1 MDLSSRWAEP
11 LKEAEGEVD
20 QWMAYWCRVSRKQV
34 GKTSSPCA
42 PAIPRTATSIA
53 RRPAPAPPPPL
64 HAPASPHS
72 STSTARAGQPPLL
85 HLHRAPEAPAPPP
98 PLHAPASP
106 HSSTSTARAGQPP
119 LLHLHRAP
127 EAPAP
132 PPPLCAPAS
141 PLLHRIRKASQ
152 RSSGPRKGGNT
163 SLIRSRSPG
172 SSIQWSG
179 SLKPGTR

>member
-98 PLHAPASP
+98 PL
-106 HSSTSTARAGQPP
+106 
-119 LLHLHRAP
+119 
-127 EAPAP
+127 
-132 PPPLCAPAS
+132 CAPAS

-179 SLKPGTR
+179 SLKPGTRKRSLYY

>member
-34 GKTSSPCA
+34 GQTSPPCA
-42 PAIPRTATSIA
+42 PARPHTATSTARRPAPAPPPPLHTPASPHSSTSTA

-72 STSTARAGQPPLL
+72 STSTSTARRP
-85 HLHRAPEAPAPPP
+85 APAPPP
-98 PLHAPASP
+98 PL
-106 HSSTSTARAGQPP
+106 R
-119 LLHLHRAP
+119 
-127 EAPAP
+127 
-132 PPPLCAPAS
+132 APAS

-163 SLIRSRSPG
+163 SVIRSRSPG

>member
-98 PLHAPASP
+98 PL
-106 HSSTSTARAGQPP
+106 
-119 LLHLHRAP
+119 
-127 EAPAP
+127 
-132 PPPLCAPAS
+132 CAPAS

>member
-98 PLHAPASP
+98 PL
-106 HSSTSTARAGQPP
+106 
-119 LLHLHRAP
+119 
-127 EAPAP
+127 
-132 PPPLCAPAS
+132 CAPAS

-179 SLKPGTR
+179 SLKPGTSLPGDLEL